1 MGSGISKA
9 VPRSVIRER
18 GFNNVDANNDGKITF
33 EELKAE
39 VSKLK
44 LNVSDQQIREVLQR
58 FDANGDGHIDK
69 QEFQKLIDYLSYEP
83 KFISLGDF
91 KKAGR
96 IPRCGSQKDFQHPR
110 TGQPNAESSILRLK
124 SSFNEKKT
132 VFIFVSHRWLSPG
145 QGAKGHPD
153 NEENAKYKLLLKLIE
168 KLIEGEASPVPGDF
182 EVALWIG
189 EPCLRCARPPT
200 LRR

>member
-1 MGSGISKA
+1 MGSGVSKDLTT
-9 VPRSVIRER
+9 SVS
-18 GFNNVDANNDGKITF
+18 FQDLANKDGMITLQ
-33 EELKAE
+33 ELKAE
-39 VSKLK
+39 VSKRK
-44 LNVSDQQIREVLQR
+44 VKVSDKQIQEVMMR
-58 FDANGDGHIDK
+58 FDSGGGLGK
-69 QEFQKLIDYLSYEP
+69 EQFEKLITWLSYEP
-83 KFISLGDF
+83 KFISLTDF
-91 KKAGR
+91 KKHGR
-96 IPRCGSQKDFQHPR
+96 MPRCGSTKGFKHPV

-168 KLIEGEASPVPGDF
+168 QLLKGEASPVPDDF

>member
-1 MGSGISKA
+1 MGCGGSK
-9 VPRSVIRER
+9 
-18 GFNNVDANNDGKITF
+18 VDSPVMVASPVKVAPPV
-33 EELKAE
+33 KAT
-39 VSKLK
+39 SR
-44 LNVSDQQIREVLQR
+44 I
-58 FDANGDGHIDK
+58 ID
-69 QEFQKLIDYLSYEP
+69 YEP
-83 KFISLGDF
+83 KFIALVDF
-91 KKAGR
+91 KEAGR
-96 IPRCGSQKDFQHPR
+96 MPRCGSKTDFKHPR

-124 SSFNEKKT
+124 SSFDAAKT

-153 NEENAKYKLLLKLIE
+153 NEENAKYKLLLTMIE
-168 KLIEGEASPVPGDF
+168 KLMKGEASPVPDDF